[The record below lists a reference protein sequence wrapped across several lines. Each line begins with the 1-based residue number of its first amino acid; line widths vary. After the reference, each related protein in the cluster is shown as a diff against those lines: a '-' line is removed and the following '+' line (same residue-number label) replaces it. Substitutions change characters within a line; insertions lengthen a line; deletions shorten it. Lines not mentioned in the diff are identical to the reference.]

1 MHPVNLAL
9 VTLFHPTDAFVVMK
23 RKYKE
28 MSILPSVMIFV
39 LMVVLRYL
47 TILLTHRPL
56 QPMDISDT
64 DLLLQIAVLVLPPLT
79 YVVSAYGVTSVMQ
92 GETDFKC
99 FFISTAFCYTPYLV
113 ISPLNILL
121 SQVLT
126 LEEAGLYDGIVF
138 LMNLWTIVLL
148 LVALIQMNNYSFG
161 KGVLVAVLS
170 IIGIVLIWIVLI
182 LAFAFVFQIVMFV
195 RELLQELQIINV

>member
-9 VTLFHPTDAFVVMK
+9 ITLFHPLDSFVVVK
-23 RKYKE
+23 RKYKD
-28 MSILPSVMIFV
+28 MSVLPAILIFV

-64 DLLLQIAVLVLPPLT
+64 DLLLQIAVLVIPPLT

-99 FFISTAFCYTPYLV
+99 YFISTAYCFTPYLV
-113 ISPLNILL
+113 LSPLNILL

-126 LEEAGLYDGIVF
+126 LQESGLYNGIVF
-138 LMNLWTIVLL
+138 IMNAWTIVLL
-148 LVALIQMNNYSFG
+148 FAALMQMNNYSFG
-161 KGVLVAVLS
+161 KTILVALLS
-170 IIGIVLIWIVLI
+170 VIGIVLVWIVLI

-195 RELLQELQIINV
+195 RELLQELQIISV

>member
-148 LVALIQMNNYSFG
+148 FVALIQMNNYSFG

>member
-9 VTLFHPTDAFVVMK
+9 ITLFHPTDAFVVIK
-23 RKYKE
+23 RKYKD
-28 MSILPSVMIFV
+28 MSILPACGIFV

-92 GETDFKC
+92 CETDFKC
-99 FFISTAFCYTPYLV
+99 YFINTAYCFTPYLL

-121 SQVLT
+121 SQILT
-126 LEEAGLYDGIVF
+126 LEEASLYNGIVF
-138 LMNLWTIVLL
+138 IMNAWTIVLL
-148 LVALIQMNNYSFG
+148 FVALIQMNNYSFG

-170 IIGIVLIWIVLI
+170 IIGIVLIWVVLV
-182 LAFAFVFQIVMFV
+182 LAFAFVFQIFMFV
-195 RELLQELQIINV
+195 RELLQELQIISV